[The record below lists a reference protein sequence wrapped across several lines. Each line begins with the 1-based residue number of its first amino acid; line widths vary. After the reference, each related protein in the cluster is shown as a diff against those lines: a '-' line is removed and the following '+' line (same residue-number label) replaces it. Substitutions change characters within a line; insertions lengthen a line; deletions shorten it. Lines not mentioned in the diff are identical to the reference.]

1 MPHLCLVK
9 QLSIY
14 METPGQGG
22 HYRAKARSLR
32 LCEKRLTR
40 VNLEYTECAREIMA
54 LEEKYPIV
62 SSRKVSA
69 LPRPGPSSRPATAAS
84 VSCASS
90 HNPNPNAK
98 SGAAVAQGGDLGDP
112 RHSRRA
118 EVTIVSRR
126 HASGSAAVDHHSWHS
141 GLVTEPAGTWSLAAR
156 RSRRARTCRANHPR
170 YLNDAPCPPCTSH
183 GASTRRPFGAG
194 TRWACQRS

>member
-69 LPRPGPSSRPATAAS
+69 LPRPGPSSRPPYHAHHPTIQIQMQNQVQQSLKEAILETPVTA
-84 VSCASS
+84 
-90 HNPNPNAK
+90 
-98 SGAAVAQGGDLGDP
+98 
-112 RHSRRA
+112 
-118 EVTIVSRR
+118 
-126 HASGSAAVDHHSWHS
+126 
-141 GLVTEPAGTWSLAAR
+141 
-156 RSRRARTCRANHPR
+156 
-170 YLNDAPCPPCTSH
+170 DALK
-183 GASTRRPFGAG
+183 
-194 TRWACQRS
+194 